1 LQTTF
6 KRLQSSSRDN
16 GRTPF
21 QWDGTT
27 NTGFTSGTPWIKVA
41 PNYKT
46 INAAAEEKDPNSC
59 LNYFRRLVKLRTDN
73 IPVLVYGK
81 YTLLDKAN
89 LKVYAYTREAEGQT
103 MLILLNFS
111 ASPTRADIALNLSS
125 ATLLLSNYDE
135 ALLLSTGKSKLTL
148 KPYEAVIYKL

>member
-1 LQTTF
+1 
-6 KRLQSSSRDN
+6 
-16 GRTPF
+16 
-21 QWDGTT
+21 
-27 NTGFTSGTPWIKVA
+27 
-41 PNYKT
+41 
-46 INAAAEEKDPNSC
+46 
-59 LNYFRRLVKLRTDN
+59 VKLRTDN

>member
-6 KRLQSSSRDN
+6 KRLQFSSRDN